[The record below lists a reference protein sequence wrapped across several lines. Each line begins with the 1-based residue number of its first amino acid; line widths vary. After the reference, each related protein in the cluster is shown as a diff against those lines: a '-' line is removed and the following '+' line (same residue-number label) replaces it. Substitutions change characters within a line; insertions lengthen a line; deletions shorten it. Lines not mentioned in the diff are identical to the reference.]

1 LQLVEKLLC
10 ARLDFGHSAAKE
22 GHGREAGVVLKMTGM
37 LHLTRQQ
44 QLVICVGLFLL
55 LTGWAIKAW
64 RTANAPVRA
73 AIAADK

>member
-1 LQLVEKLLC
+1 
-10 ARLDFGHSAAKE
+10 
-22 GHGREAGVVLKMTGM
+22 M

-64 RTANAPVRA
+64 RAVNAPVRA
-73 AIAADK
+73 TIAAEKQPLWSQ

>member
-1 LQLVEKLLC
+1 
-10 ARLDFGHSAAKE
+10 
-22 GHGREAGVVLKMTGM
+22 MTGM

>member
-1 LQLVEKLLC
+1 MEKKPFALEPILGIV
-10 ARLDFGHSAAKE
+10 RRKIHTLPTV
-22 GHGREAGVVLKMTGM
+22 GVVLNVTGM

-64 RTANAPVRA
+64 KMVNAPVRA